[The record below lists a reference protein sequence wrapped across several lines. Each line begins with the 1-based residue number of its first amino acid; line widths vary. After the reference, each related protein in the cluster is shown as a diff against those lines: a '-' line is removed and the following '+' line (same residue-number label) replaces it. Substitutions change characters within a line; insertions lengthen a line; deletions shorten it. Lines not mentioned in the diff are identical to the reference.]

1 MGYMLGLRP
10 NLETTSAIDSSKKSP
25 PSMPC
30 FEKCGLTT
38 AWEFPDFPAGDV
50 KKQRVK
56 RLKTGKRSCVS
67 PHGEVKPLK
76 HVRFETTPEVWQFC
90 EQRIKRQP
98 SSNKVLCTAYSGVQK
113 VNTHQRQ
120 SIDDDVETVEAKFN
134 NSHYNTFLKPIS
146 YRSVEFWGR
155 NKHSFNSIRSIS
167 WSLHDICPNWVP
179 PSPFSRDLQHIQQIH
194 GTTLP
199 NSQPS
204 PVFFAP
210 RIQVWSKS
218 PGLSAFFFRKSRT
231 SSWSICKG
239 RFVMGFMFWDG
250 QAVGNHK
257 EIPNKKNW
265 WLP

>member
-1 MGYMLGLRP
+1 MGYMWGLRP
-10 NLETTSAIDSSKKSP
+10 NFVPPIDAMFFNVASQQPGKS
-25 PSMPC
+25 
-30 FEKCGLTT
+30 
-38 AWEFPDFPAGDV
+38 PDFPAGDV
-50 KKQRVK
+50 KKQRGK

-67 PHGEVKPLK
+67 TPGERVKPLK
-76 HVRFETTPEVWQFC
+76 QVRFETTPEVWQFC
-90 EQRIKRQP
+90 EHKIKRQP
-98 SSNKVLCTAYSGVQK
+98 SSNKLLCTAYSGVQK

-134 NSHYNTFLKPIS
+134 HSHCNTFLKPIS
-146 YRSVEFWGR
+146 YRSVEFGGR
-155 NKHSFNSIRSIS
+155 NKHSINSIRSIS
-167 WSLHDICPNWVP
+167 WSLHDICKNWVP

-239 RFVMGFMFWDG
+239 RFVG

-257 EIPNKKNW
+257 EIPKKRNW